1 MVIIRKII
9 IIVQNV
15 SVIVMNDAERH
26 LEEYRKY
33 EIELNKNI
41 ETENNPQQLYWFKN
55 RLKSVTNR
63 IRDVEYEVKNG

>member
-1 MVIIRKII
+1 MT
-9 IIVQNV
+9 
-15 SVIVMNDAERH
+15 DAERH
-26 LEEYRKY
+26 LEEYRRY

-41 ETENNPQQLYWFKN
+41 KTEKNPQQLYWFKN

>member
-1 MVIIRKII
+1 
-9 IIVQNV
+9 
-15 SVIVMNDAERH
+15 MNDAERH
-26 LEEYRKY
+26 LEEYRRY

-41 ETENNPQQLYWFKN
+41 KTEKNPQQLYWFKN